1 MDNNTL
7 ALCSHKPNFL
17 QLMAS
22 LLLLFAILL
31 FTTTFSSPI
40 PVRTDY
46 EVSLLY
52 EGWLVKHNKSYNDS
66 LEKEKRYKIFKD
78 NLKLIDKH
86 NAGNHTYSLALNMF
100 ADLTVEEYRAT
111 YLRTL
116 PPHKPERMEDD
127 SYSFNETVDA
137 APDSIDWRDKGA
149 INPIRNQGG
158 CFRTVVGLF
167 AVLTTVEA
175 INQIV
180 TRDLVSLSEQQLVDC
195 FNKGCQAS
203 YMDDAYQYIIDNGGI
218 DTEEDYPYNA
228 IYSGYCDK
236 FKQNTKVV
244 SIEGYRMVRR
254 NNENALKLA
263 VANQPVAAAVEG
275 YGQHFQLYGN
285 VNFIG
290 FRGIFTK
297 YCGTKVDHAVTV
309 IGYNTEGGKDYW
321 IVRNSWGDGWGE
333 FGYMKLERNIQSRS
347 GKCGIASWPYY
358 PIKYDNMN
366 KGNSPE
372 GKAPVDKESKLS
384 EI

>member
-1 MDNNTL
+1 
-7 ALCSHKPNFL
+7 
-17 QLMAS
+17 MAS
-22 LLLLFAILL
+22 LLLFISILL
-31 FTTTFSSPI
+31 FTTTSISSAV

-52 EGWLVKHNKSYNDS
+52 EGWLVKNNKSYNDS
-66 LEKEKRYKIFKD
+66 LEKEKRYKIFKE
-78 NLKLIDKH
+78 NLKFIDKH
-86 NAGNHTYSLALNMF
+86 NAGNHTYSLALNVF
-100 ADLTVEEYRAT
+100 ADLTVEEYRTA

-116 PPHKPERMEDD
+116 TPRKWKKMEYDRFV
-127 SYSFNETVDA
+127 FNDTVDA
-137 APDSIDWRDKGA
+137 APDSIDWRDMGA

-158 CFRTVVGLF
+158 CYSCWAF

-180 TRDLVSLSEQQLVDC
+180 TGDLVSLSEQQLVDC

-244 SIEGYRMVRR
+244 SIDGYRMARR

-263 VANQPVAAAVEG
+263 VADQPVAAAVEG

-285 VNFIG
+285 
-290 FRGIFTK
+290 GIFTK
-297 YCGTKVDHAVTV
+297 YCGTKVDHAVAV
-309 IGYNTEGGKDYW
+309 IGYGNEGGKDYW

-358 PIKYDNMN
+358 PIKYNN
-366 KGNSPE
+366 VKKGNSLE
-372 GKAPVDKESKLS
+372 GKAPVDKARKSS